1 MQNNYLYFLE
11 DKPYLNLT
19 NKCTNSCVF
28 CVRDI
33 KDDVVGANLW
43 LGGKTAPQD
52 AISQFDDN
60 AKARV
65 EKAGEITFCGYGE
78 PLLEADA
85 LIEVAKYIR
94 AEFPNVKIRINT
106 NGHAKL
112 ALKRD
117 ILPELVGL
125 IDVISVSLNA
135 QDEETYNKVSKPN
148 LNGAYNAVLDFVSQ
162 CVELGFET
170 VASVVV
176 GFDDNIFID
185 TVKCEEI
192 VKSLGAKFRIRQ
204 WIKEGY

>member
-1 MQNNYLYFLE
+1 MQNNYLYFLDE
-11 DKPYLNLT
+11 KPYLNLT

-43 LGGKTAPQD
+43 LSGKTIADDVIAQFTQD
-52 AISQFDDN
+52 A
-60 AKARV
+60 KEKV
-65 EKAGEITFCGYGE
+65 LKAGEITFCGYGE
-78 PLLEADA
+78 PLLEVNS
-85 LIEVAKYIR
+85 LIEVAKFIR
-94 AEFPNVKIRINT
+94 HEMPNIKIRINT
-106 NGHAKL
+106 NGHASC

-125 IDVISVSLNA
+125 VDVISVSLNA
-135 QDEETYNKVSKPN
+135 QDETTYNKVSKPN
-148 LNGAYNAVLDFVSQ
+148 IEGAYEAVLAFIKQS
-162 CVELGFET
+162 VELGFET

-185 TVKCEEI
+185 TAKCEEI
-192 VKSLGAKFRIRQ
+192 VKCLGAKFRIRE

>member
-11 DKPYLNLT
+11 EKPYLNLT

-43 LGGKTAPQD
+43 LGGKTNPEDVIA
-52 AISQFDDN
+52 QFTKE
-60 AKARV
+60 ASEKV
-65 EKAGEITFCGYGE
+65 LKAGEITFCGYGE
-78 PLLEADA
+78 PLLEVDA
-85 LIEVAKYIR
+85 LISVAKFIKK
-94 AEFPNVKIRINT
+94 EFPKVRIRINT
-106 NGHAKL
+106 NGHASF

-135 QDEETYNKVSKPN
+135 QDGETYNKVSKPN
-148 LNGAYNAVLDFVSQ
+148 IDGAYEAVLAFIKQS
-162 CVELGFET
+162 VELGFET

-185 TVKCEEI
+185 TNKCEEI